1 MNPAAARMRI
11 PAAWTFPASLSVVV
25 AAGWF
30 VAPSFTVGVAN
41 HFAVFFVEMIVFL
54 PVMFLL
60 IGLFDEWVPRE
71 VVAKH
76 VGEGS
81 GWKGMTLVVL
91 LAMLQAGPLYG
102 AFPVA
107 YLLWRKG
114 CGVRNVYIYLGAFTA
129 MKIPMV
135 MFEVGFLGWKFSVAR
150 TVLTL
155 PVFVAIAHAMD
166 AYHRRYPLHMTSPER
181 EDGTHVQR

>member
-1 MNPAAARMRI
+1 VNLAGTRIRI
-11 PAAWTFPASLSVVV
+11 PAAWAFPAILSAVV

-30 VAPSFTVGVAN
+30 VVPSFTASVSN
-41 HFAVFFVEMIVFL
+41 NFKEFFVEMIVFL

-60 IGLFDEWVPRE
+60 IGLLDEWMPRE
-71 VVAKH
+71 VVTKH
-76 VGEGS
+76 VGEAS
-81 GWKGMTLVVL
+81 GWKGMVLVVS

-102 AFPVA
+102 AFLVA

-114 CGVRNVYIYLGAFTA
+114 SSVRNVYIYLGAFTA

-150 TVLTL
+150 TVLTV
-155 PVFVAIAHAMD
+155 PVFVAIAHVMD
-166 AYHRRYPLHMTSPER
+166 AYHRHRPLRMRSP
-181 EDGTHVQR
+181 Q